1 MEWGTSMRHITLDHG
16 SGGLASQEL
25 LADYLLPFLKNSVL
39 DELEDSAVI
48 QIGDT
53 KIAFTT
59 DSYVVDPIF
68 FPGGDIAKLAVNGTL
83 NDLAMKAANPLYLS
97 LGLILEEG
105 FPLNELEQVVSSLAK
120 AAQDAGVT
128 VVTGDTKVVP
138 HGKGDRIFIN
148 TSGIGIIDCA
158 PIPSYRRIQ
167 PGDCILVSG
176 TVGDHGITILTSRKG
191 LHLETPILSD
201 TMPLHGLVA
210 SLLDKMGAY
219 LHCMRDPT
227 RGGLATTLTELAS
240 RSGWSFEVD
249 EQAIPITHAVASAC
263 EILGFDPLYLA
274 NEGKCVIFVS
284 PECAQ
289 EALRFM
295 RSRVEGANAA
305 IIGRVLSEKDGKVIL
320 NTSIGGKRLLRPLT
334 GEPLPRI
341 C

>member
-1 MEWGTSMRHITLDHG
+1 MQHITLDHG

-25 LADYLLPFLKNSVL
+25 FARYLLPFLQNPVL
-39 DELEDSAVI
+39 NELEDSAVV
-48 QIGDT
+48 QIGDA

-68 FPGGDIAKLAVNGTL
+68 FPGGDIAMLAINGTL
-83 NDLAMKAANPLYLS
+83 NDLAMKGARPVCLS

-105 FPLNELEQVVSSLAK
+105 FPLDEFKRLTSSLAD
-120 AAQDAGVT
+120 AAKTAGVI

-138 HGKGDRIFIN
+138 YGKGDKIFIN
-148 TSGIGIIDCA
+148 TSGIGIIDCDLV
-158 PIPSYRRIQ
+158 PSHRRIQ

-176 TVGDHGITILTSRKG
+176 TVGDHGITILTSQKG
-191 LHLETPILSD
+191 LHLQTPITSD
-201 TMPLHGLVA
+201 TMPLHRLVA
-210 SLLDKMGAY
+210 QMRAHAKDE

-240 RSGWSFEVD
+240 QSGWDFEIE
-249 EQAIPITHAVASAC
+249 EQAIPISPAVASAC

-274 NEGKCVIFVS
+274 NEGKCVVFVS
-284 PECAQ
+284 QARANEILQ
-289 EALRFM
+289 LM
-295 RSRVEGANAA
+295 RDRVEGLNAA
-305 IIGRVLSEKDGKVIL
+305 IIGRVLPEKNGRVVL
-320 NTSIGGKRLLRPLT
+320 NTAIGGRRLLRPLT

>member
-1 MEWGTSMRHITLDHG
+1 MQHITLDHG

-25 LADYLLPFLKNSVL
+25 LARCLLPFLSNPVL
-39 DELEDSAVI
+39 NELEDSAVI
-48 QIGDT
+48 QMGNV
-53 KIAFTT
+53 KLAFTT

-68 FPGGDIAKLAVNGTL
+68 FPGGDIARLAVNGTL
-83 NDLAMKAANPLYLS
+83 NDLAMKGARPVCLS

-105 FPLNELEQVVSSLAK
+105 LPIEEFEKLARSLADAAK
-120 AAQDAGVT
+120 AAGVT

-148 TSGIGIIDCA
+148 TSGIGVIDCE
-158 PIPSYRRIQ
+158 PVPSHRRIH

-176 TVGDHGITILTSRKG
+176 TVGDHGITVLTARKG
-191 LHLETPILSD
+191 LHLETPITSD
-201 TMPLHGLVA
+201 TMPLHELA
-210 SLLDKMGAY
+210 AAMIATAESH

-240 RSGWSFEVD
+240 RSGWDFEID
-249 EQAIPITHAVASAC
+249 EQAIPINAAVASAC

-274 NEGKCVIFVS
+274 NEGKCVVFVAQNV
-284 PECAQ
+284 AQ
-289 EALRFM
+289 EVLHLM
-295 RSRVEGANAA
+295 RCRAEGVNAA
-305 IIGRVLSEKDGKVIL
+305 IIGRVMPEKNGRVIL
-320 NTSIGGKRLLRPLT
+320 NTAIGGKRLLRPLT